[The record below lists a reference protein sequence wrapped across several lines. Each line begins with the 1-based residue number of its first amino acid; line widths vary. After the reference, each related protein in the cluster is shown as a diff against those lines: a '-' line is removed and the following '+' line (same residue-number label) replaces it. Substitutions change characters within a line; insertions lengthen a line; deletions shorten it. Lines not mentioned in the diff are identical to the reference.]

1 MSNRRF
7 QVIINGELAEGA
19 EPDQAKQNI
28 ARLFKTKSAAVEA
41 MFSGKRISVK
51 KNLDQAT
58 ARKYQQAIIK
68 AGLKAGI
75 APMAKVEP
83 SEKKSD
89 ISAPSENEPTSV
101 TLAAT
106 GCTMDERPQ
115 PAKVNI
121 DTSAYAMDEVG
132 ITLDESPQAEAPE
145 IDTTAYNLDEA
156 GIILDETPQAE
167 AAEIDVSEISIQE
180 RGADLMEYEAPPEAE
195 YDLSQFS
202 MAAAGETLVEHTPV
216 PPANIDT
223 SRLEMNKP

>member
-7 QVIINGELAEGA
+7 QVIINGTLAEGA
-19 EPDQAKQNI
+19 EPDQTKQNI
-28 ARLFKTKSAAVEA
+28 ARLFKTEAAAVEM

-75 APMAKVEP
+75 VPMAKVEP
-83 SEKKSD
+83 SEKKPD
-89 ISAPSENEPTSV
+89 ISTLPEDELSTA

-115 PAKVNI
+115 PARVDI

-132 ITLDESPQAEAPE
+132 ITLDESPPAEAPE
-145 IDTTAYNLDEA
+145 IDITAYNLDEA
-156 GIILDETPQAE
+156 GIILDETPPTE
-167 AAEIDVSEISIQE
+167 APEIDVSEISMQE
-180 RGADLMEYEAPPEAE
+180 RGADLVEYTALPEAE

-202 MAAAGETLVEHTPV
+202 MAAAGETLVEHPPV